1 MRQIAIAKVKTN
13 SDRSA
18 YHHGDLRHALL
29 RAALEVSVED
39 GPQNISFREI
49 ARKLGVTTAAPYHH
63 FADKNELL
71 MILAVEGFSLL
82 LSQLG
87 AADEAAASISKKIEA
102 LTKAYLRF
110 GREQRGHYRLMFNRE
125 NDLAHCMSELKD
137 PAGQCFELVCR
148 AVMQSNKK
156 LSLEQATE
164 RTIGVWSFLHGML
177 VLSASG
183 PLSKRLPR
191 DNEDRLAVE
200 TVRRIV
206 TG

>member
-1 MRQIAIAKVKTN
+1 MGHIAIAKVKTKP
-13 SDRSA
+13 DRTA

-49 ARKLGVTTAAPYHH
+49 ARRLGVTTAAPYHH

-71 MILAVEGFSLL
+71 MILAMEGFSLL
-82 LSQLG
+82 LDKLG
-87 AADEAAASISKKIEA
+87 AAGKAAASTPKKIEA

-110 GREQRGHYRLMFNRE
+110 GREQRGYYSLMFNRE
-125 NDLAHCMSELKD
+125 SDQARCMSMLID
-137 PAGQCFELVCR
+137 PAGQCFELVCG
-148 AVMQSNKK
+148 VVIQSNKK

-206 TG
+206 AG